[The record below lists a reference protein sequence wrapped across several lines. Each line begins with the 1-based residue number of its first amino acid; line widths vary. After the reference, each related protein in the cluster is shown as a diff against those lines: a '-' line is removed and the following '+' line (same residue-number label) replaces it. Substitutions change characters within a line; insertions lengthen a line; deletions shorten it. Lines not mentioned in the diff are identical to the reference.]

1 MITMTLK
8 EISNAISGE
17 IKNVDGDLKVTGK
30 VVIDSRKVSKGDL
43 FIAINGENLDGHDFS
58 RQAINSGAVA
68 VVSSKVI
75 PGLPSLVVTE
85 GNSGSKDVDQPTVI
99 ALGKL
104 ASYLLSKLPNIWKV
118 AVTGSSGKTT
128 TKDLLSDL
136 GNLIGPTVFPVGSFN
151 NEIGL
156 PQTVLECNEETKVLI
171 LEMGARR
178 AGNIKHLCQIAK
190 PDTSILLNIGT
201 AHAGIFTSVEKILE
215 TKREIIECLTENDV
229 AILNKEDATFSLQ
242 KTKAQI
248 TSFGLN
254 GADICAKN
262 ITINENAQASFDLEY
277 MGKSSHVDLKII
289 GSHQVSNALAA
300 AAAFLTKGLDIE
312 KVAKTLSGSTPK
324 SKWRMQLETSK
335 NNILVIN
342 DAYNAN
348 PESMA
353 SAIKT
358 LKQIGGKRN
367 TVAILGE
374 MKELGSLSKQ
384 KHEEIAALIQKLEI
398 KNILIIGEG
407 AKIVFDYLSNNSYKG
422 LLNYVENVESGITKA
437 KEIIQTND
445 VVLVKA
451 SRSVGLER
459 VANAIVSDFSE
470 NLTNANNQE
479 VGP

>member
-1 MITMTLK
+1 
-8 EISNAISGE
+8 
-17 IKNVDGDLKVTGK
+17 
-30 VVIDSRKVSKGDL
+30 
-43 FIAINGENLDGHDFS
+43 
-58 RQAINSGAVA
+58 
-68 VVSSKVI
+68 
-75 PGLPSLVVTE
+75 VTE

-398 KNILIIGEG
+398 KNTLVIGEG

>member
-1 MITMTLK
+1 
-8 EISNAISGE
+8 
-17 IKNVDGDLKVTGK
+17 
-30 VVIDSRKVSKGDL
+30 
-43 FIAINGENLDGHDFS
+43 
-58 RQAINSGAVA
+58 
-68 VVSSKVI
+68 
-75 PGLPSLVVTE
+75 
-85 GNSGSKDVDQPTVI
+85 
-99 ALGKL
+99 
-104 ASYLLSKLPNIWKV
+104 
-118 AVTGSSGKTT
+118 
-128 TKDLLSDL
+128 
-136 GNLIGPTVFPVGSFN
+136 
-151 NEIGL
+151 
-156 PQTVLECNEETKVLI
+156 
-171 LEMGARR
+171 
-178 AGNIKHLCQIAK
+178 
-190 PDTSILLNIGT
+190 
-201 AHAGIFTSVEKILE
+201 
-215 TKREIIECLTENDV
+215 
-229 AILNKEDATFSLQ
+229 
-242 KTKAQI
+242 
-248 TSFGLN
+248 
-254 GADICAKN
+254 
-262 ITINENAQASFDLEY
+262 
-277 MGKSSHVDLKII
+277 
-289 GSHQVSNALAA
+289 
-300 AAAFLTKGLDIE
+300 
-312 KVAKTLSGSTPK
+312 
-324 SKWRMQLETSK
+324 MQLETSK

-398 KNILIIGEG
+398 KNTLVIGEG